1 MQLILKIL
9 NGREITAIV
18 DETGD
23 PKKGK
28 TTDDVKRQYIGNL
41 GQLENGIVAV
51 TVYGLIDN
59 LTIPLTFEVYQPQ
72 ERLKP
77 GDKYKSKPQLAGEML
92 QELRGMGFNFKLV
105 LADS

>member
-1 MQLILKIL
+1 M
-9 NGREITAIV
+9 
-18 DETGD
+18 
-23 PKKGK
+23 
-28 TTDDVKRQYIGNL
+28 

-59 LTIPLTFEVYQPQ
+59 LTIPLTFEVDQPQ